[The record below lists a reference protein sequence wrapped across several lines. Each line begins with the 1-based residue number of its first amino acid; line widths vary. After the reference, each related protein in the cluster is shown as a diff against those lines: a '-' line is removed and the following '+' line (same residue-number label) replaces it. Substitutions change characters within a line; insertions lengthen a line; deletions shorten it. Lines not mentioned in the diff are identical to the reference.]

1 MEEDEILAL
10 QRPPHLL
17 DFGPL
22 TPSELVNHLEC
33 MPRQFAEIVACR
45 FRRMLRSLRIAW
57 MWFCFEVFPLQLY
70 FDTLVHAIAEYPE
83 PEDTRHYSLYLTR
96 LVCSSK
102 RTSLFALVLRP
113 NMEAKD
119 EEIFTVLADGE
130 TARDPA
136 RDKPGPMEPGPME
149 QEENQA
155 ERILYS
161 TAQVLPP
168 QSDPRLDWAQV
179 GPFLLSPHGGLPWLL
194 LVMFLNYNLW
204 QWVRYLRMAEKPKAT
219 TGGPPTTAE
228 VGAGMMPPP
237 GSGGK
242 TAPTKATPASSETK
256 TGEGAGKLDD
266 ATGADG
272 LPPLIPVPG
281 PPQVPPAPPTATMP
295 QAPLTSPPAK
305 APETKNDTGNL
316 GEYKRALQDVRLWVD
331 DAAHAAASRGKD
343 HLAEVV
349 KETKRVLDEKM
360 LTLADVEK
368 AMREAFAPLRDK
380 LLPTLAGLKNT
391 LGPLPE
397 AGGAG
402 RTIRDVLLATKEHAA
417 KGHKAVEDAAWDS
430 NGRLNT
436 LGTQVAN
443 MQTDLCN
450 RIMNTQRKV
459 DNLGQN
465 VQSWGSAPTGATE
478 GDITKILCQLREY
491 QDEIKYQTT
500 QVDALATRVLGLEG
514 SLENVASKL
523 ALCQLREY
531 QDEIKY
537 QTTQVDALATRVL
550 GLEGSL
556 ENVASKLA
564 AVEGTLSKMA
574 AARPKAPPP
583 SMPAPCLPA
592 DVGPGPAPSVPPGQ
606 WGPSPDRSADAGPP
620 TTSLRLPPNVQDGEM
635 GAEVTQAMSPVTESA
650 LPEAQSPLVKVIPR
664 LMNTALQDKMPHV
677 QLAASRVLEA
687 LNGRICAAEY
697 AAQLADA
704 LQSEHVAARWG
715 AMRALRVGAQML

>member
-1 MEEDEILAL
+1 ME
-10 QRPPHLL
+10 
-17 DFGPL
+17 
-22 TPSELVNHLEC
+22 T
-33 MPRQFAEIVACR
+33 
-45 FRRMLRSLRIAW
+45 
-57 MWFCFEVFPLQLY
+57 
-70 FDTLVHAIAEYPE
+70 
-83 PEDTRHYSLYLTR
+83 
-96 LVCSSK
+96 
-102 RTSLFALVLRP
+102 
-113 NMEAKD
+113 KD

-130 TARDPA
+130 TTRDRA
-136 RDKPGPMEPGPME
+136 RDKPGPME

-155 ERILYS
+155 ERILDS

-179 GPFLLSPHGGLPWLL
+179 GPFLLSPQGGLPWLP
-194 LVMFLNYNLW
+194 LVMFLGYNLW
-204 QWVRYLRMAEKPKAT
+204 QCVRDLRKAEKPKAT

-228 VGAGMMPPP
+228 AGAGMMTPP
-237 GSGGK
+237 GSGDK
-242 TAPTKATPASSETK
+242 TAPAKATPASSEAK
-256 TGEGAGKLDD
+256 TGEGAGKPDD
-266 ATGADG
+266 TTGVGG

-343 HLAEVV
+343 HLAEAL

-368 AMREAFAPLRDK
+368 TMREACAPLRDK

-402 RTIRDVLLATKEHAA
+402 RTIRDVLLATEEYAA
-417 KGHKAVEDAAWDS
+417 KGQKATEDAAWDS
-430 NGRLNT
+430 TGRLNT

-523 ALCQLREY
+523 A
-531 QDEIKY
+531 
-537 QTTQVDALATRVL
+537 
-550 GLEGSL
+550 
-556 ENVASKLA
+556 

-574 AARPKAPPP
+574 VAKPKAPPP
-583 SMPAPCLPA
+583 LMPAPCLPA

-606 WGPSPDRSADAGPP
+606 WGPCPDRSTDAGPP
-620 TTSLRLPPNVQDGEM
+620 TTSLRLPPNVQVLQQHQQAGPSRQM
-635 GAEVTQAMSPVTESA
+635 PTSLPVTQQPGPGHPPAGAHGQNLVTIVYEGQSYSVPSA
-650 LPEAQSPLVKVIPR
+650 F
-664 LMNTALQDKMPHV
+664 LQP
-677 QLAASRVLEA
+677 
-687 LNGRICAAEY
+687 
-697 AAQLADA
+697 
-704 LQSEHVAARWG
+704 
-715 AMRALRVGAQML
+715 

>member
-1 MEEDEILAL
+1 
-10 QRPPHLL
+10 
-17 DFGPL
+17 
-22 TPSELVNHLEC
+22 
-33 MPRQFAEIVACR
+33 
-45 FRRMLRSLRIAW
+45 
-57 MWFCFEVFPLQLY
+57 
-70 FDTLVHAIAEYPE
+70 
-83 PEDTRHYSLYLTR
+83 
-96 LVCSSK
+96 
-102 RTSLFALVLRP
+102 
-113 NMEAKD
+113 MEAKD

-194 LVMFLNYNLW
+194 LVMFLGYNLW
-204 QWVRYLRMAEKPKAT
+204 QWVRYLRMAEKPMAT

-237 GSGGK
+237 GSGSK

-266 ATGADG
+266 TTGADG

-295 QAPLTSPPAK
+295 QAPSTSPPAK

-349 KETKRVLDEKM
+349 KETKRLLDEKM
-360 LTLADVEK
+360 LTMADVEK

-402 RTIRDVLLATKEHAA
+402 RTIRDVLLATEEHAT

-523 ALCQLREY
+523 A
-531 QDEIKY
+531 
-537 QTTQVDALATRVL
+537 
-550 GLEGSL
+550 
-556 ENVASKLA
+556 

-606 WGPSPDRSADAGPP
+606 WGPCPDRSTDAGPP
-620 TTSLRLPPNVQDGEM
+620 TTSLRLPPNVQVLQQHQQAGPSRQIPTSLPVPQQPGPGHPPA
-635 GAEVTQAMSPVTESA
+635 GAHGQNLVTIVYEGQSYSVPSA
-650 LPEAQSPLVKVIPR
+650 F
-664 LMNTALQDKMPHV
+664 LQ
-677 QLAASRVLEA
+677 Q
-687 LNGRICAAEY
+687 
-697 AAQLADA
+697 
-704 LQSEHVAARWG
+704 
-715 AMRALRVGAQML
+715 